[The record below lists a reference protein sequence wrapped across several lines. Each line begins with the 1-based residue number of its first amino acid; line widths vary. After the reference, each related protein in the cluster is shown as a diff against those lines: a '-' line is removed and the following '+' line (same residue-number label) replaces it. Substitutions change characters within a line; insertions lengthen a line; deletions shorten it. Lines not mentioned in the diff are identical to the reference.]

1 MNDNSS
7 PRKEIW
13 NLIRKDDLDTL
24 LDKAAV
30 LHGHY
35 CPGLAVGVRAAY
47 TAVKK
52 MDVEPEG
59 MEDVLAIM
67 ETNNCA
73 SDGVQFVTGCT
84 FGNNSLIFRD
94 LGKTAVTLT
103 KRDGTGIRLVSK
115 PDAGEEWSDE
125 FPEYSE
131 LFEKVVTNR
140 EGDEE
145 DHKKFNRLAKKVS
158 HHVVNIPTEDLFK
171 IEEVEVNIPEYAPI
185 HESHICDD
193 CGESVMATRTVND
206 DDEVVCLEC
215 SESDYRELTGFGIIC
230 RDEIDEE

>member
-1 MNDNSS
+1 MSG
-7 PRKEIW
+7 KKT
-13 NLIRKDDLDTL
+13 LRKDIWDMISQGDLDNL
-24 LDKAAV
+24 LDRAAV

-35 CPGLAVGVRAAY
+35 CPGLALGVNAAHK
-47 TAVKK
+47 AVKE
-52 MDVEPEG
+52 MNVEPEG
-59 MEDVLAIM
+59 MEKVLAIM

-94 LGKTAVTLT
+94 LGKTAITLT
-103 KRDGTGIRLVSK
+103 KRDGTGIRLVTK

-158 HHVVNIPTEDLFK
+158 HHVVKIPAEDLFK
-171 IEEVEVNIPEYAPI
+171 IEEIEVEIPEYAPI
-185 HESHICDD
+185 HDSHVCDD
-193 CGESVMATRTVND
+193 CGENVMATRTVEKNGKIL
-206 DDEVVCLEC
+206 CLEC
-215 SESDYRELTGFGIIC
+215 SDSRYPRLTGFGIETGDQ
-230 RDEIDEE
+230 DER